1 MFEKR
6 LTERI
11 MEGASECRLA
21 IEPSAVLMDVL
32 SYLSALFNTRQGSVM
47 TRPDFGMVDINGVV
61 HKFPD
66 AIGEL
71 SAEIRR
77 QIEMFEPRL
86 RDVVVHHVPMPERPL
101 NLAFTVTANLT
112 LGTRRER
119 VTVETEL
126 GDNGLMRV
134 IV

>member
-11 MEGASECRLA
+11 IAGSSRTRLA
-21 IEPSAVLMDVL
+21 VEPSAMLDDVL
-32 SYLSALFNTRQGSVM
+32 THLAKLFNTRQGSVM
-47 TRPDFGMVDINGVV
+47 TRPDFGMIDINDVV

-66 AIGEL
+66 AIAEL
-71 SAEIRR
+71 RAEIKR
-77 QIEMFEPRL
+77 QIETFEPRL
-86 RDVVVHHVPMPERPL
+86 KDVSVQHVPMPERPL
-101 NLAFTVTANLT
+101 SLAFNVTASLT
-112 LGTRRER
+112 FGDRKER
-119 VTVETEL
+119 VSLATEL